1 MSKNRTY
8 NEASARLE
16 EIVAIIEHNNPD
28 VDELTRLVEEAV
40 ELVAFCRNKL
50 TGTDKQLETLM
61 ARLDESNGKSFVSG
75 KSESDD

>member
-40 ELVAFCRNKL
+40 ELVAFCRDKL

-75 KSESDD
+75 KNESDD